1 MLSLVVVLSIKV
13 KNISKSFKTYNRD
26 PGLKGAF
33 KSFFNRQYTQ
43 FHALKNINLNI
54 NEGEILGILGENG
67 AGKTTLIKLM
77 VGLLHPTSG
86 SIEVNNFIPWKRKYE
101 FLKNI
106 TVVMGQKNQLWWDIP
121 ASESFLLNKRIY
133 QIDDKIYN
141 QVLNEMVDLLDIRHK
156 LNTQVRRLSLGER
169 MKMEIIASLLHRPKI
184 VMLDEPTLGLDVMA
198 QSKIREFVKYY
209 NEQYKA
215 TFIITSHYMNDIDS
229 MCKRVFVMNKG
240 KGLYDGNFLELIK
253 KINPTKKLIYTFDQM
268 PSNEIIKDLNNE
280 FNFKLENNI
289 LIASLEDKAL
299 NNLLKKLFGISNSQ
313 SFLIE
318 DLPVEETMRSFFENP
333 ENYL

>member
-1 MLSLVVVLSIKV
+1 MSIKV
-13 KNISKSFKTYNRD
+13 KNISKSFKTYSRD
-26 PGLKGAF
+26 PGLKGAL
-33 KSFFNRQYTQ
+33 KSFFNRKYTD

-54 NEGEILGILGENG
+54 GEGEILGILGENG

-77 VGLLHPTSG
+77 VGLLHPTDG
-86 SIEVNNFIPWKRKYE
+86 NIKVNNYTPWDRKYD
-101 FLKNI
+101 FLKMI

-133 QIDDKIYN
+133 QIDDSIYN
-141 QVLNEMVDLLDIRHK
+141 QILNEMVELLDVKHK

-184 VMLDEPTLGLDVMA
+184 IMLDEPTLGLDVMS

-209 NEQYKA
+209 NQQYNA

-240 KGLYDGNFLELIK
+240 EGLYDGDFSDLVK
-253 KINPTKKLIYTFDQM
+253 KINPTKKLIYTFDKT
-268 PSNEIIKDLNNE
+268 PSNELINNLRSI
-280 FNFKLENNI
+280 FDFKLENNI
-289 LIASLEDKAL
+289 LIAQLDDKLL
-299 NNLLKKLFGISNSQ
+299 NNLLKELFKVSNSQ
-313 SFLIE
+313 SFVIE

-333 ENYL
+333 QNYL